1 MPIFTIKETMELASF
16 TTDANGSCYMQKR
29 INLQSGFTHN
39 LLQTDIHAGSY
50 VNTLNAPA
58 PLEVVFSPYPSI
70 PTSMYVT
77 DQYVGANRLVAAGS
91 DTVLFKITGLMNSGN
106 PITAN
111 TLPFDIEQF
120 PSPQIASQQKSVFY
134 SDHIYIS
141 VHFIGEADTTYF
153 NLNLSFMLV
162 VENKS
167 VSNLT
172 STIGKLAE
180 NHEAMCAELMSNG
193 HMISKAAL
201 KGNVFPMWRYGGI
214 RPEFMLSPESAGSFF
229 LQLPTVDDER
239 MQTTAGIRTSVA
251 AARDMSA
258 YDAAFGDKFPDWVR
272 FNLNPGF
279 IAGEIRDQWPPIKHA
294 DSGNVLCL

>member
-1 MPIFTIKETMELASF
+1 MPITIVKETIEIDSF

-29 INLQSGFTHN
+29 INLQPGFTHN

-153 NLNLSFMLV
+153 NLNLSFMMV

-180 NHEAMCAELMSNG
+180 SHDAMCALLMSNG
-193 HMISKAAL
+193 HMISKANL
-201 KGNVFPMWRYGGI
+201 RGNVFPMWRYGGI
-214 RPEFMLSPESAGSFF
+214 RPELTLSPAAAGSFF
-229 LQLPTVDDER
+229 LNVPSNDEEL
-239 MQTTAGIRTSVA
+239 MQTTAQVRSAVADART
-251 AARDMSA
+251 MGA
-258 YDAAFGDKFPDWVR
+258 YDAAFGDRFPDWCR
-272 FNLNPGF
+272 FGLNEGLASGPV
-279 IAGEIRDQWPPIKHA
+279 RDQWPPIKHA
-294 DSGNVLCL
+294 DNGNVLCL